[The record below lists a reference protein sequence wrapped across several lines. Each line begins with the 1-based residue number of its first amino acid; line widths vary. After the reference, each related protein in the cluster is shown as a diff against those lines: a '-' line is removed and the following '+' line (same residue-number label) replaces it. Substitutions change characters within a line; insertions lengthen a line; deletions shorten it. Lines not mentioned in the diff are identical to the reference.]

1 MDRQGGNPKQ
11 GSVDP
16 YEFGCERAA
25 LIGRDD
31 PSRKAQVPVQPRM
44 PDTPSVGF
52 HPDLEVSFLS
62 PLRDWSDAE
71 VRAIDVSCYNR
82 NSSAR
87 LPFLWDGEGKERAL
101 ISIPSRVGGRG
112 SV

>member
-1 MDRQGGNPKQ
+1 MDCQGGNPKQ

-16 YEFGCERAA
+16 DEFRCERAV

-31 PSRKAQVPVQPRM
+31 PSRKAQVSVQPRM
-44 PDTPSVGF
+44 PNTSSVGF
-52 HPDLEVSFLS
+52 HSDLEVSFLG

-71 VRAIDVSCYNR
+71 VRAVDVSCYNR
-82 NSSAR
+82 YPSAG
-87 LPFLWDGEGKERAL
+87 LPFVWDGEGKKRAL
-101 ISIPSRVGGRG
+101 IPIPSRVSRRR